1 MSWSSLVTQG
11 VGLEK
16 QGLVVQLAAEELDRL
31 SLAVKRDRQQL
42 EVETLPA
49 VLAVLGRQG
58 LLADSALQT
67 TLVQR
72 VVARIGGLG
81 FINDMLPNKAFDPGY
96 SEIALNPDGTV
107 WVQKQGAEYFEQVDL
122 HPSKE
127 EVWRAVE
134 SLLAPL
140 GRSISESTPS
150 VDAKLPRA
158 EGMGGARIKI
168 IHPNLAPGNGYPA
181 INIRLFQ
188 ARPVSPNLLIR
199 GEAAPAE
206 VIETLL
212 ELVESQLRVLIVGGT
227 GTGKTTVLSA
237 LCSAIPRQARIIK
250 IEDPEEIWL
259 DHPNTVTLEARPAQ
273 VGSSVPAYTLQN
285 GVDDA
290 MRMAPKWLIVGE
302 VRDGNAAFSLFR
314 AQMSDHPGLS
324 TTHSESPEST
334 AKRISLLM
342 LQDRF
347 VPREASRE
355 VFAEAVDLVIQVGWR
370 EGRRRILGAWEVT
383 GANST
388 DVFFNPLYR
397 YGDSKMIAC
406 QRKR

>member
-1 MSWSSLVTQG
+1 MSWSNLVNQG
-11 VGLEK
+11 VNAE
-16 QGLVVQLAAEELDRL
+16 QQELVVQIVAEQMDRL
-31 SLAVKRDRQQL
+31 SLPVKRDGSRL
-42 EVETLPA
+42 EFEARPA
-49 VLAVLGRQG
+49 VLAALSRQG
-58 LLADSALQT
+58 LIADAAMQT
-67 TLVQR
+67 SLVQR

-81 FINDMLPNKAFDPGY
+81 FIHAMLPGKDYDPGY

-107 WVQKQGAEYFEQVDL
+107 WVQKQGAQYFEKLDL
-122 HPSKE
+122 NPSKE

-150 VDAKLPRA
+150 VDAKLPRS

-168 IHPNLAPGNGYPA
+168 IHPLLAPGSGYPA
-181 INIRLFQ
+181 INIRLFK
-188 ARPVSPNLLIR
+188 ARPVSPELLIQ
-199 GEAAPAE
+199 GEAAPAAVVE
-206 VIETLL
+206 SLL
-212 ELVESQLRVLIVGGT
+212 EHVAAHLRVLVVGGT

-237 LCSAIPRQARIIK
+237 LCSAIPKQARIVK

-259 DHPNTVTLEARPAQ
+259 DHPNTVTLEARPSQ

-290 MRMAPKWLIVGE
+290 MRMSPRWLIVGE

-324 TTHSESPEST
+324 TTHAESPEAT
-334 AKRISLLM
+334 VKRIGLLM
-342 LQDRF
+342 LQDRL

-370 EGRRRILGAWEVT
+370 EGKRRILGVWEV
-383 GANST
+383 GEASGSE
-388 DVFFNPLYR
+388 VLFSPLYSF
-397 YGDSKMIAC
+397 GDSKMIPS